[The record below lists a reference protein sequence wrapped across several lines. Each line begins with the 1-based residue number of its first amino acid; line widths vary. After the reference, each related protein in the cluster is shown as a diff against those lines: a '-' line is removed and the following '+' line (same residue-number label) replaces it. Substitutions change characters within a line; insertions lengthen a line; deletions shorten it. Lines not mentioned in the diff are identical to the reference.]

1 MGNIQTSPLR
11 IDLNWTYRDKSLVH
25 IFSSPNGEIA
35 NKMSYMEGQIRN
47 AVGSGCSNQVG
58 NLGTYMESIW
68 WPNIQYLAS
77 RTSAEEQQQVLRNY
91 ANLQYMMGLV
101 LPLILLEDGGW
112 RVIWICW
119 SITPS
124 RTRKCQSD
132 QETFYEGQC
141 YPVGTADSP
150 CPRNQQLYDR
160 PDNMGYCYCQ
170 RGLSNYVYMDG
181 ECYQEN
187 EQVTSS
193 ISFDSSGRFLNF
205 AAPRDLAK
213 TTNGSLWMR
222 IGLLRA
228 SRSRE
233 RARLMANTF
242 TGVVAPTRNANVKRE
257 PTWRW
262 NAADWAVNNLRAGP
276 GRNCTVAG
284 RPTIAAG
291 PDWRS
296 TIGWNRILFCHQS
309 VSRRV
314 LPVSKYRPCRF
325 LSHKCPHRF
334 ASVLGAIREAGM
346 AAAEEPCNSASII
359 AICK

>member
-1 MGNIQTSPLR
+1 MVGRPATVQFRPGPARRLLTAQSAAFHRHVGSRLTLALRVGATTPEDVLAISRARSRLLLARRSPIRTHNEPLVVFARSLFVLLVTLAVHVNVIAQSPLAIAIAHVVRPVVQLLISRARTVRCSDR
-11 IDLNWTYRDKSLVH
+11 IALSLVKRFLIRLAFPRSMKGPTLNLMVGWCLVLVTIGLVYLPAIAH
-25 IFSSPNGEIA
+25 ASLQYYDGSPNGEIA

-77 RTSAEEQQQVLRNY
+77 RTSPEEQQQVLRNY
-91 ANLQYMMGLV
+91 ANLQYMMG
-101 LPLILLEDGGW
+101 
-112 RVIWICW
+112 
-119 SITPS
+119 
-124 RTRKCQSD
+124 TRKCQSD

-213 TTNGSLWMR
+213 TTNGSL
-222 IGLLRA
+222 
-228 SRSRE
+228 
-233 RARLMANTF
+233 
-242 TGVVAPTRNANVKRE
+242 
-257 PTWRW
+257 
-262 NAADWAVNNLRAGP
+262 
-276 GRNCTVAG
+276 
-284 RPTIAAG
+284 
-291 PDWRS
+291 
-296 TIGWNRILFCHQS
+296 
-309 VSRRV
+309 
-314 LPVSKYRPCRF
+314 
-325 LSHKCPHRF
+325 
-334 ASVLGAIREAGM
+334 
-346 AAAEEPCNSASII
+346 
-359 AICK
+359 